1 MIGGVLQGNGLLC
14 RHVSFWNHSAVTG
27 RCQFY
32 LMAQLTVLFLQGRG
46 KFSKYLSSN
55 ANSQAHCCWLLMESI
70 LKQYLWE
77 LPEGCSLS
85 MNRTSLILS
94 TDSLKYNHF
103 SGLMPLTSTCHIM
116 RKGPMKSKYCKSYW
130 ECFQAIT
137 GLFHKMVSKISIKS
151 GIYKFQIMF
160 IFYIFILIK
169 ILYIYIKK
177 PHVL

>member
-1 MIGGVLQGNGLLC
+1 MVFCRGMAFCVGNM
-14 RHVSFWNHSAVTG
+14 SFWNHSAVTG

-32 LMAQLTVLFLQGRG
+32 LMAQLTVLFLQARG

-70 LKQYLWE
+70 LKRYLWE

-137 GLFHKMVSKISIKS
+137 GLFYKMVSKISIKS

-169 ILYIYIKK
+169 VFYIYIKK
-177 PHVL
+177 PHVLQ